1 MKLSQITRE
10 SYTLSRFER
19 STFTSFETQRRRSDI
34 LKGQKKGRLHRTRI
48 SCVQEGNVR
57 NGDVDEVEQAKNR
70 PIYKAA
76 PLQMKQHIVQF
87 DILFVRMKSH
97 DRQGTVNRIC
107 ATDDIPILLSKEVA
121 KTYASIEGPNIT
133 KKKML
138 LSKTEMLT
146 SKETRTL
153 TFLLIFINVATH
165 HAQVYHSRQF
175 SSWLSTRDS
184 FSSIL
189 LSTISM

>member
-1 MKLSQITRE
+1 MCTRRKCE
-10 SYTLSRFER
+10 EWRC
-19 STFTSFETQRRRSDI
+19 RRDRAGQKPSSIQGCSVTSDI
-34 LKGQKKGRLHRTRI
+34 
-48 SCVQEGNVR
+48 
-57 NGDVDEVEQAKNR
+57 
-70 PIYKAA
+70 
-76 PLQMKQHIVQF
+76 HIVQF
-87 DILFVRMKSH
+87 DILLVRMKSH

-107 ATDDIPILLSKEVA
+107 ATDDIPIVLSKNVT

-165 HAQVYHSRQF
+165 HAQVYLSR
-175 SSWLSTRDS
+175 
-184 FSSIL
+184 
-189 LSTISM
+189 